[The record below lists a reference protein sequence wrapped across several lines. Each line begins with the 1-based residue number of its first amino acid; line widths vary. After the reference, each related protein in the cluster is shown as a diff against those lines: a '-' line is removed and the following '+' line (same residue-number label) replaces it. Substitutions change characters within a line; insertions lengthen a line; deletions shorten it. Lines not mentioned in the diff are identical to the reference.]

1 MSKKSKIA
9 ALSVLGLLALLV
21 LAIIIYVRTGGLDR
35 ILRDQIIA
43 GLKDAGIRADI
54 GDTSLDIS
62 GSKVTFK
69 KMELYLEGE
78 TVPFAKV
85 ESITGEF
92 SVISYLAQRINLT
105 KLTITR
111 PEIWIDIDEQ
121 GGTVLD
127 KLKSP
132 DETDSKTRDERLKFF
147 TAEYFLQEAKIHL
160 NDRKN
165 QITADIEN
173 LTATLKP
180 RESNLLEDKL
190 NHQFDI
196 ELAKSSATYQGRR
209 LQDITLKVLGN
220 LTEEKAEIET
230 LQLNAEGLK
239 VSGKG
244 QVASFAPV
252 KYNFQEVKIDTQL
265 EEISRVFAPATK
277 LAGRTVFEGVVDG
290 ENDTYTAKG
299 KLTAND
305 LQAAG
310 ARVSN
315 LLMLLEARGKGA
327 HYNADAEI
335 ASANVY
341 VEGFRITNV
350 QLRAGV
356 EGQGDEYNATANL
369 ATAQVSS
376 KDTIVNSIRVSNLKG
391 KGNGGAFD
399 ATGGLTVAA
408 LKSGQFTLTNLRG
421 QVSAD
426 NNKIT
431 LSQFSAQALG
441 GSVNGTAAVAYK
453 GTGQS
458 RVDVKFNSLDLNQA
472 STLVS
477 AKDVTVQ
484 GKASGSAQL
493 TFPGINYKAASG
505 KVLADFDA
513 QVSPAEQ
520 TAEAAKAKGQVS
532 LIATGRGFQIERAN
546 INSANSD
553 INATGTID
561 WNGLADLN
569 VSFKSNDMSEV
580 QSIIE
585 SFGVIPEDIKNQ
597 YELAA
602 TGEGSF
608 TGRLQGKLDKP
619 SLTGLLKLACIKMHD
634 EELGSLEGSVSYSPS
649 MVRIE
654 QGALVR
660 PDNSR
665 ADFTLNASLTD
676 KTAVDVKATVKDFDL
691 PQIVQVY
698 NPGLANIVSKGK
710 ITGDVDLKNI
720 GATRKMTGTAN
731 LQLQAG
737 EFNVNQEEGKDA
749 RLISVPEFVGNI
761 TFADSVLNVDN
772 LRMKVGDSLLTGKGY
787 FNLDTYAYA
796 VDAEGKSVD
805 LSQIASAFSDTLQVS
820 GLADLNVK
828 GQGKWGKDNSD
839 DWSNVNLNATIQG
852 QNVIVNG
859 RELGD
864 AKVSALT
871 DNGIVKVEATGNLLE
886 KGRTLTATIDLR
898 DRKNYPINSSIE
910 FENEEIGQYLGLVAP
925 ELAQI
930 NGKASG
936 SIKISGPLLDTDQL
950 TAVVN
955 LSLLELG
962 GNIAAGRQYKIR
974 NQDPIIITANPKE
987 ISIEPVRFSGEG
999 TSLTL
1004 AGTLGRGDKAKPNFT
1019 INGELNLGFISSF
1032 NSDITTTGVAQ
1043 LEASIGG
1050 TLKDPQILG
1059 LVKLRDVGVRV
1070 VNFPV
1075 AVARG
1080 YGQVR
1085 FTSNQALIENFTAST
1100 QGGGSVHV
1108 EGGAALSG
1116 FALDR
1121 FRLQAEVNQVAL
1133 EYPRDT
1139 QSIADAFLNF
1149 QGNQKLQILSGNVKV
1164 RRASYTKDITIEDLI
1179 KTGGPFTPA
1188 FYETGPG
1195 GKGDPGPPITLDIRI
1210 DADNSVIVRNNLA
1223 EAIGSASLSLR
1234 GPIGEPIVS
1243 GRIQFNQGR
1252 IEFRSGRHEIIRA
1265 LITIPPR
1272 RNAEPYIDLQT
1283 EADISGYRIIST
1295 FTGPPQKPIVVLRSE
1310 PDLPESDK
1318 ISLLLTGSLAGD
1330 TSTAEQINQTGLNL
1344 AQTLLATGISEQGQK
1359 ITQRLFGLNR
1369 FSVDPLIAGRG
1380 SDPTARVTIGR
1391 RVTKDL
1397 TITYSQNLTSSGQ
1410 SGIDRIVLV
1419 EYRLSNRFSVVGYR
1433 NERGQLGFDVRLRKR
1448 F

>member
-1 MSKKSKIA
+1 MSKKFKIV
-9 ALSVLGLLALLV
+9 ALLLGLLSLLA
-21 LAIIIYVRTGGLDR
+21 LAIIIYIRTGGLDR

-43 GLKDAGIRADI
+43 GLQENGIRAEI
-54 GDTSLDIS
+54 GDTKLDIT

-69 KMELYLEGE
+69 NFQLFLEGE
-78 TVPFAKV
+78 AKPFVKV
-85 ESITGEF
+85 EQIEGEF

-111 PEIWIDIDEQ
+111 PEVWIEIDEQ
-121 GGTVLD
+121 GHTVLD
-127 KLKSP
+127 KLKTP
-132 DETDSKTRDERLKFF
+132 PETDKQTKDERLKFF
-147 TAEYFLQEAKIHL
+147 TAAYILQEAKIHL
-160 NDRKN
+160 TDRKN

-173 LTATLKP
+173 FAVTVTP
-180 RESNLLEDKL
+180 RETNALEDKL
-190 NHQFDI
+190 NHVLAAGFD
-196 ELAKSSATYQGRR
+196 KSKATYQGR
-209 LQDITLKVLGN
+209 DIRN
-220 LTEEKAEIET
+220 LTFELKGNVTEENAEIES
-230 LQLNAEGLK
+230 LSLK
-239 VSGKG
+239 SEVLELFGKG
-244 QVASFAPV
+244 QITGFAPL
-252 KYNFQEVKIDTQL
+252 KYNFKEVKVETQL
-265 EEISRVFAPATK
+265 EEVSRVFAPDMT
-277 LAGRTVFEGVVDG
+277 LRGRTVFEGVVDG
-290 ENDTYTAKG
+290 ENDAYTAKG
-299 KLTAND
+299 KLTSND

-310 ARVSN
+310 ARITN
-315 LLMLLEARGKGA
+315 LSMIIDARGKGA
-327 HYNADAEI
+327 EYKADAEI
-335 ASANVY
+335 ASANVT
-341 VEGFRITNV
+341 VEGFHISGV
-350 QLRAGV
+350 QLKADV
-356 EGQGDEYNATANL
+356 NGQGDEYNATANL
-369 ATAQVSS
+369 ATAQVSG
-376 KDTIVNSIRVSNLKG
+376 KDVIANSIHLSNLKG
-391 KGNGGAFD
+391 NGKGGAFD
-399 ATGGLTVAA
+399 VSGALTLAS
-408 LKSGQFTLTNLRG
+408 LKSGQFFLNNLRG
-421 QVSAD
+421 QLSAD
-426 NNKIT
+426 NNKLT

-441 GSVNGTAAVAYK
+441 GSINGTATVGYK
-453 GTGQS
+453 GAGQS
-458 RVDVKFNSLDLNQA
+458 HVDVKFNAIDLNQA
-472 STLVS
+472 ATLAS

-484 GKASGSAQL
+484 GRANGVAQL
-493 TFPGINYKAASG
+493 TFPGVNYKAATG
-505 KVLADFDA
+505 KVLADFDT
-513 QVSPAEQ
+513 QVSPSEP
-520 TAEAAKAKGQVS
+520 TAEPAKAKGQVS
-532 LIATGRGFQIERAN
+532 LLASGRGFTIERAN
-546 INSANSD
+546 INSASSD
-553 INATGTID
+553 INATGSVD

-569 VSFKSNDMSEV
+569 VSFKSSDMSEV
-580 QSIIE
+580 QSIID

-597 YELAA
+597 YEIAV

-608 TGRLQGKLDKP
+608 TGRLQGKFSAPNL
-619 SLTGLLKLACIKMHD
+619 SGALNLASIKMHD
-634 EELGSLEGSVSYSPS
+634 EELGRLEGQITYTPAF
-649 MVRIE
+649 VRVE
-654 QGALVR
+654 NGALVR

-676 KTAVDVKATVKDFDL
+676 KTAIDVRATVKDFDL

-710 ITGDVDLKNI
+710 ITGDVDLKNA
-720 GATRKMTGTAN
+720 GDTRKMTGNAN
-731 LQLQAG
+731 LTLTAG
-737 EFNVNQEEGKDA
+737 EFNVNQEEGQDA
-749 RLISVPEFVGNI
+749 RPISVPEFVGNI
-761 TFADSVLNVDN
+761 TFANSVLSVDN
-772 LRMKVGDSLLTGKGY
+772 LRMKVGESLLTGKGY

-796 VDAEGKSVD
+796 VDAEGKGVD
-805 LSQIASAFSDTLQVS
+805 LSQIASAVSETLQVS
-820 GLADLNVK
+820 GVADLDVK
-828 GQGKWGKDNSD
+828 GEGKWGKDNSD

-864 AKVSALT
+864 ARIKAFT
-871 DNGIVKVEATGNLLE
+871 DNGIVKVEATGNLLDKE
-886 KGRTLTATIDLR
+886 RVLTATIDLR

-925 ELAQI
+925 ELATI
-930 NGKASG
+930 SGRASG
-936 SIKISGPLLDTDQL
+936 SIKISGPLLETDQII
-950 TAVVN
+950 AVAN

-974 NQDPIIITANPKE
+974 NQDPIIITASPNE
-987 ISIEPVRFSGEG
+987 VSIEPVRFSGEG

-1004 AGTLGRGDKAKPNFT
+1004 SGTIGRGTSAKPDFT

-1100 QGGGSVHV
+1100 QGGGTVRV

-1121 FRLQAEVNQVAL
+1121 FRLQADVNQVAV

-1139 QSIADAFLNF
+1139 QSVADAYLNF
-1149 QGNQKLQILSGNVKV
+1149 QGSQKLQILSGNVKV

-1195 GKGDPGPPITLDIRI
+1195 GKGDPGPPISLDIRI

-1243 GRIQFNQGR
+1243 GRIQFNQGH
-1252 IEFRSGRHEIIRA
+1252 IEFRSGRHEIVRA

-1295 FTGPPQKPIVVLRSE
+1295 FTGPPQKPNVVLRSE

-1330 TSTAEQINQTGLNL
+1330 TSTANQINQTGLNL
-1344 AQTLLATGISEQGQK
+1344 AQTLLATGISEQGEK

-1380 SDPTARVTIGR
+1380 SDPTARVTVGR

-1397 TITYSQNLTSSGQ
+1397 TITYSQNLTASGQ

-1433 NERGQLGFDVRLRKR
+1433 NERGQVGFDVRLRKR